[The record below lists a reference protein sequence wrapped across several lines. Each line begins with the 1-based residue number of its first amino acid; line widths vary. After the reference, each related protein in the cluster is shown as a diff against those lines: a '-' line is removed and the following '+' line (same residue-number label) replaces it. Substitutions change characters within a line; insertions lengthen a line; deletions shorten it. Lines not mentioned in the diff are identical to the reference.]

1 MPASLIYSD
10 KFLEYAEPGH
20 PESSKKILKEHGLK
34 TAVLDIDGHHG
45 NGTEEI
51 LKGEQGV
58 ICISIHQSPAFPGT
72 GGVSFGNCY
81 NFPVLPGSGA
91 DKYMEAF
98 GEALQIIKDFS
109 PDVLGVSAGFDAHR
123 LDPVLNLF
131 LEDTH
136 YYRIGK
142 ELAGA
147 AGRIFVLLEGGYNI
161 KTIGN
166 TCYCFINGLTRE

>member
-1 MPASLIYSD
+1 
-10 KFLEYAEPGH
+10 
-20 PESSKKILKEHGLK
+20 
-34 TAVLDIDGHHG
+34 
-45 NGTEEI
+45 
-51 LKGEQGV
+51 
-58 ICISIHQSPAFPGT
+58 
-72 GGVSFGNCY
+72 
-81 NFPVLPGSGA
+81 
-91 DKYMEAF
+91 MEAF